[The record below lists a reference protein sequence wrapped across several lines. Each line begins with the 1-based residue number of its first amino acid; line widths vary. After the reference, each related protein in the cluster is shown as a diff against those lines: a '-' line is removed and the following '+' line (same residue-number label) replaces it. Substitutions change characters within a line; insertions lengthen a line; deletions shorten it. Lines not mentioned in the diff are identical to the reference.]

1 METTNID
8 QISEFQNLDIDED
21 GFVLVSEGEIKSVN
35 MLNIL
40 SEELSENYDD
50 KSIENQIL
58 KIEKDFKHWTELRRI
73 TISNLRD
80 IADYIGKLVY
90 SLAVSVPLNTYV
102 VAIFTVLVTFF
113 HGLHRI
119 GDKENRNSESD
130 WIRWRSNWWWPNNAW
145 RNSNYCNGWRCLA
158 SFNRGN

>member
-21 GFVLVSEGEIKSVN
+21 GFVLVSEGEVKSVN

-102 VAIFTVLVTFF
+102 VAIFTVLITFSVGF
-113 HGLHRI
+113 HRF

-130 WIRWRSNWWWPNNAW
+130 WIRWRCNWWWSYNAW
-145 RNSNYCNGWRCLA
+145 RNLNNCYSRCRIA
-158 SFNRGN
+158 GFNRRN

>member
-1 METTNID
+1 METTNVD

-21 GFVLVSEGEIKSVN
+21 GFVLISEGEVKSTN

-40 SEELSENYDD
+40 SEELSENHDD

-90 SLAVSVPLNTYV
+90 PLAVSKPLNTYV
-102 VAIFTVLVTFF
+102 VTIFTVLITFF
-113 HGLHRI
+113 SWL
-119 GDKENRNSESD
+119 S
-130 WIRWRSNWWWPNNAW
+130 
-145 RNSNYCNGWRCLA
+145 
-158 SFNRGN
+158 